1 MFLLV
6 IVVVVYKNEQVIFAA
21 LLPADYC
28 QRGLPFTS
36 SGGRTE
42 SVWKHD
48 IRLGCKALRL
58 KAKDADQIDYCQLGK
73 MAVKVASTTD
83 KALTDPP
90 YTLYKEPM
98 APPHSPGSGRSTQ
111 TKHSPAFK
119 RNRDARVPTAPPPPF
134 RSAPYVRIRCASA
147 DTFACSGEPL
157 WEGCSTCAMCLEPI
171 SAFMERV
178 E

>member
-48 IRLGCKALRL
+48 IRLGCKALGL

-73 MAVKVASTTD
+73 LAVGKASTQN
-83 KALTDPP
+83 KALADFQIRTA
-90 YTLYKEPM
+90 TGQCGLQ
-98 APPHSPGSGRSTQ
+98 HL
-111 TKHSPAFK
+111 H
-119 RNRDARVPTAPPPPF
+119 RVLE
-134 RSAPYVRIRCASA
+134 RICH
-147 DTFACSGEPL
+147 
-157 WEGCSTCAMCLEPI
+157 
-171 SAFMERV
+171 
-178 E
+178 

>member
-1 MFLLV
+1 MRSIDSDLKLFSSIQVFLLV

-73 MAVKVASTTD
+73 MAVVKASN
-83 KALTDPP
+83 
-90 YTLYKEPM
+90 
-98 APPHSPGSGRSTQ
+98 
-111 TKHSPAFK
+111 
-119 RNRDARVPTAPPPPF
+119 RNKGL
-134 RSAPYVRIRCASA
+134 A
-147 DTFACSGEPL
+147 DF
-157 WEGCSTCAMCLEPI
+157 
-171 SAFMERV
+171 
-178 E
+178 

>member
-1 MFLLV
+1 
-6 IVVVVYKNEQVIFAA
+6 AA

-73 MAVKVASTTD
+73 LAVVKASNQN
-83 KALTDPP
+83 KALADFQS
-90 YTLYKEPM
+90 EPRR
-98 APPHSPGSGRSTQ
+98 ASADS
-111 TKHSPAFK
+111 
-119 RNRDARVPTAPPPPF
+119 APPPRLGAPRWQRQLKSPIPPSGGSIYGPASSLTLPAASTKR
-134 RSAPYVRIRCASA
+134 RSAFPTAASSSSSR
-147 DTFACSGEPL
+147 TTGNSLKMF
-157 WEGCSTCAMCLEPI
+157 
-171 SAFMERV
+171 R
-178 E
+178 